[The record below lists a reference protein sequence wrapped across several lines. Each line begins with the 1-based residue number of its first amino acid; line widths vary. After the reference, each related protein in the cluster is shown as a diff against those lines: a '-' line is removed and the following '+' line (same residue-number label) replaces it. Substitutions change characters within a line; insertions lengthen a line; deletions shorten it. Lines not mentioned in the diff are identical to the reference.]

1 MHLAKKGLGRHSYW
15 LLLAPALLLYL
26 VFKVYPFLNSITLG
40 FYRWNGVPGSP
51 KVWVGLD
58 NYVRILFRPP
68 FAAMFW
74 RAFGHNLI
82 VFALLLLWS
91 TGLGV
96 LFAWMLTQVR
106 RGAEFY
112 KSVIFMPHTI
122 SIAVTGF
129 LWSLLL
135 NPQFGAINFALRKLG
150 LEFLALPWL
159 GDSRL
164 ALPTVVAVQVWHG
177 LGFPMLV
184 SLAAMLAVPKDVLE
198 AASVDGAN
206 RVQQFWRITFPIIL
220 PNVINLM
227 ALNFMG
233 AFGLFEIVFV
243 MQGAEAGPFY
253 STDLLG
259 TLFYRTAFG
268 GMGAT
273 ASGMG
278 LGAALAVVSFLIV
291 IPFSLLATRIQRKCQ
306 VEV

>member
-1 MHLAKKGLGRHSYW
+1 MRHTQKGLGRYSYW
-15 LLLAPALLLYL
+15 LFLAPALILY
-26 VFKVYPFLNSITLG
+26 VTFRIYPFLDSLMLS
-40 FYRWNGVPGSP
+40 FYKWNGVPGSP

-58 NYVRILFRPP
+58 NYVRILIKEP
-68 FAAMFW
+68 FAPMW
-74 RAFGHNLI
+74 RRAFGHNLI
-82 VFALLLLWS
+82 VVGLLLVWS

-96 LFAWMLTQVR
+96 LLAWMLTQIK
-106 RGAEFY
+106 RGSGFY
-112 KSVIFMPHTI
+112 KIIVFLPNTI

-135 NPQFGAINFALRKLG
+135 NPQFGAFNFLLKKVGLG
-150 LEFLALPWL
+150 ALALPWL

-164 ALPTVVAVQVWHG
+164 ALPTVIAIQVWHG
-177 LGFPMLV
+177 LGFPVLV
-184 SLAAMLAVPKDVLE
+184 ALAAMLNVPKEILE
-198 AASVDGAN
+198 AAEVDGAN
-206 RVQQFWRITFPIIL
+206 RFLQFWKITFPIIL
-220 PNVINLM
+220 PNILNLV
-227 ALNFMG
+227 ALNIIG
-233 AFGLFEIVFV
+233 AFGLFEMVFV

-278 LGAALAVVSFLIV
+278 LGAALAVVTFLIV
-291 IPFSLLATRIQRKCQ
+291 IPLSLLLSRIQRRFQ

>member
-1 MHLAKKGLGRHSYW
+1 MKRWMKGLGRYSFW
-15 LLLAPALLLYL
+15 LFLTPALLLYGM
-26 VFKVYPFLNSITLG
+26 FTVYPFLNSILLG
-40 FYRWNGVPGSP
+40 FYQWSGVPGAP
-51 KVWVGLD
+51 KTWVGLN
-58 NYVRILFRPP
+58 NYIRILIKPP
-68 FAAMFW
+68 FATMFW

-82 VFALLLLWS
+82 VFALLVIWS
-91 TGLGV
+91 TGFGLI
-96 LFAWMLTQVR
+96 LAWSLTQIKKAV
-106 RGAEFY
+106 EFY
-112 KSVIFMPHTI
+112 KIVIFMPHTI

-129 LWSLLL
+129 LWNLLL
-135 NPQFGAINFALRKLG
+135 NPQFGAVNFLLRKVGLG
-150 LEFLALPWL
+150 FLALPWL

-177 LGFPMLV
+177 LGFPVLV
-184 SLAAMLAVPKDVLE
+184 GLAAMLAVPKDVLE
-198 AASVDGAN
+198 AAEVDGAS
-206 RVQQFWRITFPIIL
+206 RAQQFWRISFPIIL
-220 PNVINLM
+220 PNVINLL

-268 GMGAT
+268 GMGST

-278 LGAALAVVSFLIV
+278 LGAALAVVTFIIV
-291 IPFSLLATRIQRKCQ
+291 IPLSLAATRLQRKYS